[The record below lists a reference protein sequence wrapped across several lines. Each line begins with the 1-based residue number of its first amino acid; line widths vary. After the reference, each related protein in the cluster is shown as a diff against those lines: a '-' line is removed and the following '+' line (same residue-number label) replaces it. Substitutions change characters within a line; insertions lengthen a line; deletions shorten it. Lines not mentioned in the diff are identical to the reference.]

1 MTLISVR
8 DLAIGYGQTP
18 VASGITF
25 DVEEG
30 DFLCIVGENG
40 SGKTTLMKTMLGL
53 MEPLSGGITFP
64 GGMKGNEIGYLGQ
77 QTQIQKDFPAS
88 VYEIVISGRL
98 NKCAGRPFYGKEDKD
113 AAARSMEL
121 TGITD
126 LRNRCYR
133 NLSGGQQQR
142 VLLSRA
148 LCASSRLL
156 LLDEPVSGLDPDATA
171 EMYRIVKELNDSGV
185 AVVMI
190 THDVDASLK
199 IARTVLCMGDVVRRM
214 TVAEYLQQ
222 TGGQGK

>member
-18 VASGITF
+18 VASGISF

-53 MEPLSGGITFP
+53 MAPLSGSITFP
-64 GGMKGNEIGYLGQ
+64 GGMKGSEIGYLGQ

-98 NKCAGRPFYGKEDKD
+98 NRCAGRPFYSREDKE

-126 LRNRCYR
+126 LKNRCYR

-148 LCASSRLL
+148 LCASSKLL

-171 EMYRIVKELNDSGV
+171 EMYRIVKNLNDSGM

-199 IARTVLCMGDVVRRM
+199 IAKSVLCMGEDVRRM
-214 TVAEYLQQ
+214 TADGYLKEK
-222 TGGQGK
+222 GGQGK